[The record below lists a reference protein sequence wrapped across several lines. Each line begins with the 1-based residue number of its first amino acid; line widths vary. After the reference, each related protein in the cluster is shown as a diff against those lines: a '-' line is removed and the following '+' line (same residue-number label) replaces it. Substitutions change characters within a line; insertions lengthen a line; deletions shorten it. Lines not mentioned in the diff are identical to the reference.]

1 MAVMDVVAKQ
11 IYSVTLLTGNFC
23 IMDVVSTL
31 RLNQVLRCVAVCCS
45 VLQCVAVCCGN
56 FCILDVVSTLLPQPG
71 VAVRCSALQHIA
83 AISASWKSFPLFV
96 STMCCSVLQC
106 IAVCCGNFCIMD
118 VVSTLRLNQVLHCVA
133 VCCSVLQCVAAIC
146 ASWKSCPLFA
156 PTKSCRVLQSV
167 AGCCKELQC
176 V

>member
-71 VAVRCSALQHIA
+71 VAVRCS
-83 AISASWKSFPLFV
+83 
-96 STMCCSVLQC
+96 VLQC
-106 IAVCCGNFCIMD
+106 VAAYCSDFCIME
-118 VVSTLRLNQVLHCVA
+118 VVSTLRLNH
-133 VCCSVLQCVAAIC
+133 VLQCVAVYCSVLRQFLHHGCRVHSSPQPSLAEC
-146 ASWKSCPLFA
+146 
-156 PTKSCRVLQSV
+156 CRVLQGVARSCSV
-167 AGCCKELQC
+167 FEC
-176 V
+176 VICVRRLYISNVTA